1 MKKNWI
7 IFLLRFNLTIK
18 HGAKIVGSVEKM
30 QKIKTWGLWSQKNGR
45 IMALS
50 NSAVCRSKKLKF
62 IKEQEAIGILG
73 NKLRTKILVL
83 RNIPIANILF

>member
-1 MKKNWI
+1 M
-7 IFLLRFNLTIK
+7 
-18 HGAKIVGSVEKM
+18 
-30 QKIKTWGLWSQKNGR
+30 WSQKNGR

>member
-1 MKKNWI
+1 
-7 IFLLRFNLTIK
+7 
-18 HGAKIVGSVEKM
+18 
-30 QKIKTWGLWSQKNGR
+30 
-45 IMALS
+45 MALS

-83 RNIPIANILF
+83 RNIPIANILFQSYQRINTKNKMNEIVNKFLLTADKFMSKFKN

>member
-1 MKKNWI
+1 MKCWKNAENK
-7 IFLLRFNLTIK
+7 NLGVVK
-18 HGAKIVGSVEKM
+18 S
-30 QKIKTWGLWSQKNGR
+30 KNGR

-73 NKLRTKILVL
+73 NKLRTKIPVL